1 MSNQLTTLK
10 YSFGSDGK
18 GALVRITPDG
28 AVHNITKKVRL
39 TAEQGQWYY
48 MSVKNADTNRYEQKK
63 IITAK
68 GYDYLRSVIGI
79 NFVSPDTIVSSDGR
93 EVGNPYLHESQGMLE
108 YVKVRL
114 IGACRGPSGNWQ
126 AQDLTFVFN
135 FKAYLA
141 SDLYVKWHDKKS
153 GSVQSWGRLVNTAAA
168 PPCSPSCIRVPVSMG
183 VELEVDL
190 IAPEVMSIYREHLE
204 KQKFAERNAY
214 SMAARNIMRKLLG
227 LYYVEEDDTVTVTVW
242 PQADKDLLKL
252 GEVVQRSKQGSANLD
267 GDVIDV
273 EVVSAQATEEDIA
286 AASEGDDEVEAEDES
301 VEPQEVQVRTK
312 SHAIADLRAMINAIP
327 ENDEKPNAKKDLVRA
342 AFRLAGFKA
351 QSDVAKAE
359 VTVEQI
365 DKLID
370 HLRISL

>member
-1 MSNQLTTLK
+1 MSNQLSTLR
-10 YSFGSDGK
+10 YTYGSDGK
-18 GALVRITPDG
+18 GALIRVTPDG
-28 AVHNITKKVRL
+28 AVHSIQKKVRL
-39 TAEQGQWYY
+39 TAEEGQWYF
-48 MSVKNADTNRYEQKK
+48 MSVRNADTGNYEMKK

-68 GYDYLRSVIGI
+68 GYDYLRGIIGI

-93 EVGNPYLHESQGMLE
+93 EVGNPYLHEASGMLE

-141 SDLYVKWHDKKS
+141 SDLFAKWHDKKS
-153 GSVQSWGRLVNTAAA
+153 GGVASWGKLINTAAA
-168 PPCSPSCIRVPVSMG
+168 SPCSPSAIRVPVSMG

-190 IAPEVMSIYREHLE
+190 GAKEVRSIFREHLE

-227 LYYVEEDDTVTVTVW
+227 LYYVEEDNTVTITIW

-252 GEVVQRSKQGSANLD
+252 GDVVQRAKQGSASLD

-273 EVVSAQATEEDIA
+273 EVVETEATEEDIEA
-286 AASEGDDEVEAEDES
+286 ANDSDVDVEAEP
-301 VEPQEVQVRTK
+301 EPAKEEPKVRDK
-312 SHAIADLRAMINAIP
+312 QAALDDLRKAVEKIP
-327 ENDEKPNAKKDLVRA
+327 EHPEKPKHREEFIRA
-342 AFRLAGFKA
+342 AFKLAGFKT
-351 QSDVAKAE
+351 KAE
-359 VTVEQI
+359 VTKPDVTVEQI

-370 HLRISL
+370 HLRTTL